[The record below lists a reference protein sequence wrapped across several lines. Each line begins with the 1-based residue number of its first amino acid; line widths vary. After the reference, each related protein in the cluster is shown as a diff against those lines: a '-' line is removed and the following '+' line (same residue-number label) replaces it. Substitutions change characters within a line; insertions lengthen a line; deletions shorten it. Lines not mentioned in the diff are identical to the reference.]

1 MGTQIPRGQL
11 DDVAIIGLACRF
23 PGGASN
29 ESKFWELLHKRRCK
43 CSFVSLNYLHS
54 FHHPSNGKL
63 NILRAAGEHF
73 LDGNMAAFDAPF
85 FDITSQEAKAMDP
98 TGRLLFEVSYEALEN
113 SGLPI
118 ESIARSDTSCYVGC
132 FTRDYY
138 EIMIRDIELA
148 LIYTGTGIIFVVNNI
163 NIILG
168 LNLSLWLFNLNILFI
183 SGLSKSF
190 SNEVSGYGRGEGITI
205 VILKSVTDAI
215 KDSDTIR
222 AIIRGTSVNQDGHI
236 IGITIRM
243 TYVNTGLNPSKTPYF
258 EAHGTGTS
266 VGDPLELAAVAKT
279 LFQGRK
285 HESNM
290 SSR

>member
-29 ESKFWELLHKRRCK
+29 ESKFWELLHKRR
-43 CSFVSLNYLHS
+43 SAHS
-54 FHHPSNGKL
+54 KTPSDRYNIEAFHHPSNGKL

-118 ESIARSDTSCYVGC
+118 ESIAGSDPSCYVGC

-138 EIMIRDIELA
+138 EMMMRDAESA
-148 LIYTGTGIIFVVNNI
+148 PIISVVSGANV
-163 NIILG
+163 ILG
-168 LNLSLWLFNLNILFI
+168 PDLSLWLSNLNMLSA

-190 SNEVSGYGRGEGITI
+190 SDEVSGYGRGEGIAT
-205 VILKSVTDAI
+205 VILKSVADAI
-215 KDSDTIR
+215 KDGDTIR
-222 AIIRGTSVNQDGHI
+222 AIIRGTGVNPDGHTT
-236 IGITIRM
+236 GIT
-243 TYVNTGLNPSKTPYF
+243 VPYCD
-258 EAHGTGTS
+258 AQA
-266 VGDPLELAAVAKT
+266 D
-279 LFQGRK
+279 
-285 HESNM
+285 
-290 SSR
+290 